1 MLNIDGIPAK
11 IWGAESE
18 RVYLYVHGM
27 SGSKEDAEGFSDV
40 AGSFGFQVLS
50 FDVGSFDPVSTPPE
64 IEKVYEFASERW
76 QSISLYGVSLGAW
89 FSMICLQD
97 KPLTRTLL
105 VSPVLSMKNMIERM
119 MKSSGVTPEQL
130 REQNTIGALSWE
142 YYEFACAHEISR
154 WDSETRILCAEH
166 DGIVPITEAEGFS
179 AKFGCD
185 LRVMQNGEH
194 WFHTEE
200 QLRFLRDWEAE
211 NIA

>member
-1 MLNIDGIPAK
+1 M
-11 IWGAESE
+11 
-18 RVYLYVHGM
+18 
-27 SGSKEDAEGFSDV
+27 
-40 AGSFGFQVLS
+40 
-50 FDVGSFDPVSTPPE
+50 TT
-64 IEKVYEFASERW
+64 
-76 QSISLYGVSLGAW
+76 
-89 FSMICLQD
+89 LQD
-97 KPLTRTLL
+97 KLPTRTLL
-105 VSPVLSMKNMIERM
+105 VSPVLSMKSLIERM